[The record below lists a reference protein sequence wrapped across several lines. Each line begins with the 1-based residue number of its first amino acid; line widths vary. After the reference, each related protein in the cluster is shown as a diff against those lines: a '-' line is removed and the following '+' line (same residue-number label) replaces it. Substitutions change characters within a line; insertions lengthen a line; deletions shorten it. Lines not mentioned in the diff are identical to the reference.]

1 MITST
6 ISISMS
12 EKAPKRGP
20 IRGTIMTA
28 LLHEIRGSL

>member
-12 EKAPKRGP
+12 EKAPNRGRL
-20 IRGTIMTA
+20 RGTMMTA